1 MRSRL
6 SAWLASH
13 WPTQETLQGNRWL
26 AWLGPRLFHPH
37 LWRPRRK
44 TLAVGLAIGVFFG
57 FLIPLAQIPASAVL
71 ATVLRANL
79 PAAMASTLVT
89 NPVTFGP
96 VYYVAYKLG
105 VVLVGQADDP
115 AEASPGPQPGNPNTS
130 ARNPH
135 PTPTP
140 DAEAVASGSS
150 WSVFWGH
157 ITGVGKPLAIGLF
170 IFAVCGSALVYCA
183 ANWLWV
189 LRTRSKR
196 RQRLQSHRC

>member
-1 MRSRL
+1 MKSKL

-13 WPTQETLQGNRWL
+13 WPTQESLQGNRWL
-26 AWLGPRLFHPH
+26 GWLGPRLFHPN

-44 TLAVGLAIGVFFG
+44 TLATGLAIGVFFG

-105 VVLVGQADDP
+105 VVLVGPADAP
-115 AEASPGPQPGNPNTS
+115 AKASPVQPPGAADTSVSYPPPGPV
-130 ARNPH
+130 
-135 PTPTP
+135 
-140 DAEAVASGSS
+140 AESGGGESS
-150 WSVFWGH
+150 WSVFWGY
-157 ITGVGKPLAIGLF
+157 ITGVGKPLAVGLV
-170 IFAVCGSALVYCA
+170 IFAICGSALVYCV
-183 ANWLWV
+183 ANRLWV
-189 LRTRSKR
+189 MQVRRKR
-196 RQRLQSHRC
+196 RQRLASHQG